1 MSILATLPTSKWII
15 PQESILMNI
24 IPASF
29 TPMMSMV
36 HSITVLYTPMFL
48 RLFLQSGGGSS
59 GLNNVTPRDQIAR
72 ILAANPDG
80 AFARLHNMH
89 LNGLEITPFFLAA
102 MGCGIAADVDE
113 TRLSKYGTLFVALR
127 TAYSVMYFVQS
138 GATSAFR
145 SILFLWSL
153 AMSMNLIREAS
164 AKKYDE
170 E

>member
-36 HSITVLYTPMFL
+36 HSITVLYTPAFL
-48 RLFLQSGGGSS
+48 RLFLQRGENSAVF
-59 GLNNVTPRDQIAR
+59 NNVTPRDQIAKL
-72 ILAANPDG
+72 LASNPDG
-80 AFARLHNMH
+80 AFARLHNTH
-89 LNGLEITPFFLAA
+89 LNGLEITPIFLTA

-127 TAYSVMYFVQS
+127 VIYSLIYFFQ
-138 GATSAFR
+138 GRTTSAFR
-145 SILFLWSL
+145 SIVFLWSL
-153 AMSMNLIREAS
+153 AISVNLIKEAS
-164 AKKYDE
+164 TKMYDE